1 MIIRYMSSEEIIIP
15 EEFKK
20 VIYEFINDIV
30 NTFPEYKL
38 LIQKWWKEDEE
49 SLLYIYNYCMKVYPE
64 RLFEIL
70 YQNVDLF
77 SKEFNTE
84 FLPGISFKYLWSC
97 DITDRTRETIW
108 KYLQLIVIS
117 LIGSI
122 KDKNVFGE
130 TSKLLEN
137 INEDE
142 FKQKLEETLDNMK
155 SLFQEKKT
163 DDINI
168 PSSDDIQ
175 DHISTMMSGKIGSIA
190 KEIAEETVND
200 FNIDMSDET
209 LNPQDMF
216 KKLFSEPDKLMNL
229 VKNVGSKLDSKMKNG
244 DIDQGELFKEASQ
257 MLNQMKSVP
266 GMENIQD
273 MISKLGGH
281 KLNKNAMKSEL
292 EKKIKSNNIREKLR
306 KKHETT
312 KLSKT
317 FHDAADELMNDKK
330 KTDEELISLFS
341 EDKKKNKKKKEK
353 KLEKG
358 EI

>member
-1 MIIRYMSSEEIIIP
+1 MSSEEIIIP

>member
-1 MIIRYMSSEEIIIP
+1 MIIKYMSVEESTIP
-15 EEFKK
+15 GEFKK
-20 VIYEFINDIV
+20 VIYEFINDIM

-38 LIQKWWKEDEE
+38 LIQKWWKDDDE
-49 SLLYIYNYCMKVYPE
+49 SMKYIYNYCMKVYPE

-70 YQNVDLF
+70 YQNVELF
-77 SKEFNTE
+77 TKEYNTE
-84 FLPGISFKYLWSC
+84 FLPGISFKYLWAC

-122 KDKNVFGE
+122 KDKNIFGE

-163 DDINI
+163 DDTTI
-168 PSSDDIQ
+168 PSPDDIQ
-175 DHISTMMSGKIGSIA
+175 DHLFTMMNGNLGSIA

-200 FNIDMSDET
+200 FNIDIHDESI
-209 LNPQDMF
+209 NPQDMF

-244 DIDQGELFKEASQ
+244 DINQGELFKEATQ

-273 MISKLGGH
+273 MISKFGGGQ
-281 KLNKNAMKSEL
+281 KINKNAMKSEL
-292 EKKIKSNNIREKLR
+292 EKRIKSNNIREKLR
-306 KKHETT
+306 KKHQEN
-312 KLSKT
+312 KLSKELNEV
-317 FHDAADELMNDKK
+317 ADEFMND
-330 KTDEELISLFS
+330 DEIISMFS

-353 KLEKG
+353 KLEKQ
-358 EI
+358 EQN

>member
-1 MIIRYMSSEEIIIP
+1 MSSEEIIIP

-306 KKHETT
+306 RKHETT

-353 KLEKG
+353 KLEKE

>member
-1 MIIRYMSSEEIIIP
+1 MSSLEEIIIP

-20 VIYEFINDIV
+20 VIYEFINDIM

-77 SKEFNTE
+77 SKEYNTE

-168 PSSDDIQ
+168 PSPDDIQ
-175 DHISTMMSGKIGSIA
+175 DHLSTMMSGKIGSIA

-273 MISKLGGH
+273 MISKLGGGQ
-281 KLNKNAMKSEL
+281 KINKNAMKSEL

-306 KKHETT
+306 KKHESS
-312 KLSKT
+312 KLSKS
-317 FHDAADELMNDKK
+317 FHEAADELMNDKK
-330 KTDEELISLFS
+330 KSDEELISLFND
-341 EDKKKNKKKKEK
+341 DKKKNKKKKEK
-353 KLEKG
+353 KLE
-358 EI
+358 EVN

>member
-1 MIIRYMSSEEIIIP
+1 MSLEESIIP
-15 EEFKK
+15 GEFKK
-20 VIYEFINDIV
+20 VIYEFINDII

-49 SLLYIYNYCMKVYPE
+49 SMKYIYNYCMKVYPE

-70 YQNVDLF
+70 YQNEELF
-77 SKEFNTE
+77 TKEYNTE

-142 FKQKLEETLDNMK
+142 FKEKLEETLDNMK

-163 DDINI
+163 DDTHV
-168 PSSDDIQ
+168 PSPDDIQ
-175 DHISTMMSGKIGSIA
+175 NHLYTMMSGKIGSIA

-200 FNIDMSDET
+200 FNIDMNDET

-273 MISKLGGH
+273 IISKLGGGQ

-292 EKKIKSNNIREKLR
+292 DKKIKSNNIREKLR
-306 KKHETT
+306 NKHETT

-317 FHDAADELMNDKK
+317 FHEAADELMNDKK
-330 KTDEELISLFS
+330 KSDEELISLFS
-341 EDKKKNKKKKEK
+341 EDKKKGKKKKEK
-353 KLEKG
+353 KLEK
-358 EI
+358 EE

>member
-1 MIIRYMSSEEIIIP
+1 MSLEETTIP

-20 VIYEFINDIV
+20 VIHEFINDIII
-30 NTFPEYKL
+30 TFPEYKL
-38 LIQKWWKEDEE
+38 LIQKWWKEDED
-49 SLLYIYNYCMKVYPE
+49 SMVYIYNYCIKVYPE

-70 YQNVDLF
+70 YQNVELF
-77 SKEFNTE
+77 SKEYNTE

-137 INEDE
+137 INEEE

-155 SLFQEKKT
+155 SLFQEKKK
-163 DDINI
+163 DDTNV
-168 PSSDDIQ
+168 PSPNDIQ
-175 DHISTMMSGKIGSIA
+175 DHLFTMMNGKLGSIA

-200 FNIDMSDET
+200 FNIDMNDEM

-244 DIDQGELFKEASQ
+244 DIDQSELFKEASQ
-257 MLNQMKSVP
+257 MLSQMKSVP
-266 GMENIQD
+266 GMENIQE
-273 MISKLGGH
+273 MISSLGG
-281 KLNKNAMKSEL
+281 NRINQNVMKSKID
-292 EKKIKSNNIREKLR
+292 KKKNIKENNKLP
-306 KKHETT
+306 K
-312 KLSKT
+312 S
-317 FHDAADELMNDKK
+317 FHDAADELMK
-330 KTDEELISLFS
+330 DEALISMFS
-341 EDKKKNKKKKEK
+341 EDKKKNNKKKKEK
-353 KLEKG
+353 TLNL
-358 EI
+358 

>member
-1 MIIRYMSSEEIIIP
+1 MSSEEIIIP

-330 KTDEELISLFS
+330 KSDEELISLFS

-353 KLEKG
+353 KLEKE

>member
-1 MIIRYMSSEEIIIP
+1 MSSEEIIIP

-306 KKHETT
+306 RKHETT

-330 KTDEELISLFS
+330 KSDEELISLFS

>member
-1 MIIRYMSSEEIIIP
+1 MSLEEIIIP

-20 VIYEFINDIV
+20 VIYEFINDII

-38 LIQKWWKEDEE
+38 LIHKWWKEDEE
-49 SLLYIYNYCMKVYPE
+49 SMKYIYNYCMKVYPE

-70 YQNVDLF
+70 YQNVELF
-77 SKEFNTE
+77 TKEYNTE

-142 FKQKLEETLDNMK
+142 FKEKLEETLDNMK

-163 DDINI
+163 DDTNI
-168 PSSDDIQ
+168 PSPNDIQ
-175 DHISTMMSGKIGSIA
+175 DHLSTMMNGTLGSIA

-200 FNIDMSDET
+200 FNIDIHDES

-216 KKLFSEPDKLMNL
+216 KQLFSEPDKLMNL
-229 VKNVGSKLDSKMKNG
+229 VKNVGSKLDSKMKQSLVLILAFNLC
-244 DIDQGELFKEASQ
+244 Q
-257 MLNQMKSVP
+257 KSK
-266 GMENIQD
+266 Q
-273 MISKLGGH
+273 S
-281 KLNKNAMKSEL
+281 
-292 EKKIKSNNIREKLR
+292 
-306 KKHETT
+306 
-312 KLSKT
+312 
-317 FHDAADELMNDKK
+317 
-330 KTDEELISLFS
+330 
-341 EDKKKNKKKKEK
+341 
-353 KLEKG
+353 
-358 EI
+358 